1 MDYFVPVL
9 KSLVNKLYL
18 LKMSIPCTNQT
29 LEDVVVMMLEE
40 KGKSIEE
47 DVDNLYKVLGTFE
60 GTVQRCLSYVLRA
73 KEAAVAAGQK
83 MEAADGAKEKL
94 EEIQRSLAEF
104 TESEIQANLKKT
116 AERVVKQMNREAEDM
131 RQ

>member
-1 MDYFVPVL
+1 MHEKDSDAVDYFVPAL

-47 DVDNLYKVLGTFE
+47 DVDNLYKVLECYIVKVMMYPKF
-60 GTVQRCLSYVLRA
+60 
-73 KEAAVAAGQK
+73 
-83 MEAADGAKEKL
+83 L
-94 EEIQRSLAEF
+94 E
-104 TESEIQANLKKT
+104 
-116 AERVVKQMNREAEDM
+116 
-131 RQ
+131 